1 MKEQYLPYFKRNLKV
16 ALPIMATQAGQVV
29 VQLADN
35 IMVGHLGPMEL
46 AGVSFANAIILI
58 WMVAAMCF
66 SQGITPIAGQL
77 FGRNEKD
84 KISSLFK
91 NAGVLNLVMTAII
104 CSLMIVNG
112 HFMDKMGQEE
122 VVVGFARDYF
132 YITVLSMLPTVIF
145 SSIRFF
151 SEGIGNTK
159 NAMWITLITNL
170 LNILLNYI
178 MIYGKWGCPAFG
190 VAGAAYA
197 TLISRILAAVA
208 FIILLYT
215 HKEYKPYMKDRAKH
229 PLSFKTMKEL
239 LKVSM
244 PISLQGLLEIFTFSL
259 AAIMVGW
266 ISAYHLAAHQIAQNL
281 SSLTFML
288 AMGIGNAATIR
299 VSHQFGEGNFVGVR
313 MAGKAA
319 VIMSIVFMGSFG
331 IIFIVLNKQI
341 PLLYTNDPKVIEIA
355 WKLIVVMSLY
365 QIFDAIQMA
374 SMNSL
379 KGLKDINLP
388 LVISACAYYLVCLPA
403 AYLMGFIFKWGA
415 VGVWIGL
422 MMGLVFAAVFFYI
435 RFDKLSKRLIES
447 SHKS

>member
-122 VVVGFARDYF
+122 VVVGFARDYY

-365 QIFDAIQMA
+365 QIF
-374 SMNSL
+374 
-379 KGLKDINLP
+379 
-388 LVISACAYYLVCLPA
+388 
-403 AYLMGFIFKWGA
+403 
-415 VGVWIGL
+415 
-422 MMGLVFAAVFFYI
+422 
-435 RFDKLSKRLIES
+435 
-447 SHKS
+447 